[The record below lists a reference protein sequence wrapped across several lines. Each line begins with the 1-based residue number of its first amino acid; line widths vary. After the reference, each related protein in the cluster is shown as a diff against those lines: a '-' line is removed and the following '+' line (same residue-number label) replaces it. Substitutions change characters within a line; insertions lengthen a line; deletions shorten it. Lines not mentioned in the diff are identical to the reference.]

1 MNANKQYLKD
11 RWAKRKQLVL
21 SAMVELCKTPKFNEK
36 GVLAADVERIILH
49 LHTDVTIGIDAIR
62 AVFHDLENEN
72 VIFCVNPSNSS
83 RRRFLLVKNQE
94 R

>member
-36 GVLAADVERIILH
+36 GASVADVEKMIHH
-49 LHTDVTIGIDAIR
+49 LHVDVRICTETIYS
-62 AVFHDLENEN
+62 VFHDLENEN
-72 VIFCVNPSNSS
+72 VIFCVNPSNS
-83 RRRFLLVKNQE
+83 RRRRYRIKK
-94 R
+94 